1 MTMEIEFPGNKKV
14 NARYRGFIIETDQAR
29 EEGGDGSAPEP
40 FDLFLSSM
48 GTCAGIYVVYFC
60 EERNID
66 TTGLKMS
73 LTFDRNEQTHLVEK
87 VNIQISLPPGFPGK
101 YKSAIIKTAG
111 LCTVKRNILNPPDF
125 LVTAE
130 IREE

>member
-14 NARYRGFIIETDQAR
+14 NARYNGFTIETDQAR

-40 FDLFLSSM
+40 FDLFLASM
-48 GTCAGIYVVYFC
+48 GTCAGIYVIYFC

-73 LTFDRNEQTHLVEK
+73 LSFDRNEQTHLIEN
-87 VNIQISLPPGFPGK
+87 VNIDISLPPGFPKK
-101 YKSAIIKTAG
+101 YRSAIVKTAG
-111 LCTVKRNILNPPDF
+111 LCTVKRNILNPPEF
-125 LVTAE
+125 HITAD
-130 IREE
+130 IQDV

>member
-73 LTFDRNEQTHLVEK
+73 LTFDRNEQTHLIEK
-87 VNIQISLPPGFPGK
+87 VNIQISLPPGFPEK

-111 LCTVKRNILNPPDF
+111 LCTVKRNILNPPEF
-125 LVTAE
+125 HITAD
-130 IREE
+130 IQDV

>member
-14 NARYRGFIIETDQAR
+14 NARYRGFIIESDQAR

-66 TTGLKMS
+66 TTGMKMS
-73 LTFDRNEQTHLVEK
+73 LTFDRNEQTHLIEK
-87 VNIQISLPPGFPGK
+87 VNIQISLPPGFPKK
-101 YKSAIIKTAG
+101 YKSAIVKTAG
-111 LCTVKRNILNPPDF
+111 LCTVKRNILNPPEF
-125 LVTAE
+125 HITAD
-130 IREE
+130 IQDA

>member
-1 MTMEIEFPGNKKV
+1 MTMEIVFPGNKKV
-14 NARYRGFIIETDQAR
+14 NARYRGFTIETDQAR

-66 TTGLKMS
+66 TTGMKMF
-73 LTFDRNEQTHLVEK
+73 LTFDRNEQTHLIEK
-87 VNIQISLPPGFPGK
+87 VNIQISLPPGFPEK
-101 YKSAIIKTAG
+101 YKSAVVKTAG
-111 LCTVKRNILNPPDF
+111 LCTVKRNILNPPEF
-125 LVTAE
+125 QVTAE
-130 IREE
+130 IQKG